1 MRSTFLLVL
10 VTAFSI
16 CHASAQH
23 GGKALPREIKFA
35 SGKSSVSVTGTLSNG
50 QEYDFV
56 FNARKGQ
63 RVMISNSK
71 TSLFDF
77 RVYSEEFDLETEFES
92 SPTLSLEIPETGKYL
107 FFVRKKM
114 TSPHRARF
122 SLTLTIR

>member
-1 MRSTFLLVL
+1 M
-10 VTAFSI
+10 
-16 CHASAQH
+16 
-23 GGKALPREIKFA
+23 
-35 SGKSSVSVTGTLSNG
+35 SVTGTLSNG